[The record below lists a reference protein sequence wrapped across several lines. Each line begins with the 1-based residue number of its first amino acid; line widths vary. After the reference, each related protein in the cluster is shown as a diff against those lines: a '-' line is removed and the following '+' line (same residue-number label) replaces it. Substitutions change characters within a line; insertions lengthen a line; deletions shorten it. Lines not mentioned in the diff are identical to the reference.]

1 MADFVSQYWSWYIAI
16 PSVLGILGCGWL
28 AMGNRGTKPTGG
40 SVDKMPHIWDEDLQE
55 YNNPLPA
62 WWLNMFL
69 ITIVWG
75 LIYLVLYPGLGSF
88 SGTLGWTSKGQYE
101 AEMAQA
107 AESYG
112 PLYARYAATDLE
124 SLAKDPD
131 AMRTAERLYA
141 SYCSTCHGSDARGA
155 TGFPNLRDGD
165 WLWGGEPAIIKQT
178 IVNGR
183 FAVMPAWGVPLG
195 GDEGVA
201 DVAEYVISLS
211 GREVDAARLESG
223 RQKFAMFCG
232 GCHGPTGTGNPI
244 MGAPNLTDATWLYG
258 GSRGVIRKS
267 IASGRSGRMPAHG
280 EFLGNDKVHLLA
292 AYVLSLAK

>member
-16 PSVLGILGCGWL
+16 PSVLGILGCAWL
-28 AMGNRGTKPTGG
+28 ALGNRGTKPTGG

-107 AESYG
+107 TESYG

-131 AMRTAERLYA
+131 
-141 SYCSTCHGSDARGA
+141 
-155 TGFPNLRDGD
+155 
-165 WLWGGEPAIIKQT
+165 
-178 IVNGR
+178 
-183 FAVMPAWGVPLG
+183 
-195 GDEGVA
+195 
-201 DVAEYVISLS
+201 
-211 GREVDAARLESG
+211 
-223 RQKFAMFCG
+223 
-232 GCHGPTGTGNPI
+232 
-244 MGAPNLTDATWLYG
+244 
-258 GSRGVIRKS
+258 
-267 IASGRSGRMPAHG
+267 
-280 EFLGNDKVHLLA
+280 
-292 AYVLSLAK
+292 